1 MQYLEVFFVREVDQK
16 TLTHWLNHLAKGT
29 DTRSNSQITEVR
41 DEKSP
46 AVKLYLQSVKPNR
59 SNKNVKSRLSG

>member
-1 MQYLEVFFVREVDQK
+1 MNSNECNSYELMQYLEVFFVREVDQK

-41 DEKSP
+41 DEKF
-46 AVKLYLQSVKPNR
+46 
-59 SNKNVKSRLSG
+59 

>member
-1 MQYLEVFFVREVDQK
+1 MVKKRLMQITNSNECNSYKLMQYLEVFFVREVDQK

-41 DEKSP
+41 DEKF
-46 AVKLYLQSVKPNR
+46 
-59 SNKNVKSRLSG
+59 